1 LVTGAA
7 RGSVKILYEIYGNGG
22 EWILAMVD
30 REAHVVWQ
38 GNLANGSGNL
48 SEGSGVLSNT
58 PVTFAS
64 RVERPDG
71 KTSPEELIASA
82 HATCYAMA
90 LSNVLTEHDAQP
102 ERLEVDAVCTLDDQ
116 QLKITNVNLDVRGTV
131 PGYRRGRVRERRTRG
146 RAALPRLE
154 RPEGQR
160 GDPAANPPGEL
171 GGKLTGRAPPG
182 GSPV

>member
-1 LVTGAA
+1 M
-7 RGSVKILYEIYGNGG
+7 
-22 EWILAMVD
+22 AMVE

-38 GNLANGSGNL
+38 GNLAEGSGNL
-48 SEGSGVLSNT
+48 SEGSGVLNDA

-64 RVERPDG
+64 RVERPNG
-71 KTSPEELIASA
+71 KTSPEELIAAA

-131 PGYRRGRVRERRTRG
+131 PGSGEDEFEDAAREAEQLCPVSNALRGNVEIQLQTH
-146 RAALPRLE
+146 LE
-154 RPEGQR
+154 
-160 GDPAANPPGEL
+160 
-171 GGKLTGRAPPG
+171 
-182 GSPV
+182 S

>member
-1 LVTGAA
+1 
-7 RGSVKILYEIYGNGG
+7 
-22 EWILAMVD
+22 LAMVE

-38 GNLANGSGNL
+38 GNLAEGSGNL
-48 SEGSGVLSNT
+48 SEGSGVLNEA

-71 KTSPEELIASA
+71 KTSPEELIAAA

-90 LSNVLTEHDAQP
+90 LSNVLAEEHDAQP

-131 PGYRRGRVRERRTRG
+131 SGIGEDEFENAAREAEQLCPVSNALRGNVEIQLQT
-146 RAALPRLE
+146 RLE
-154 RPEGQR
+154 
-160 GDPAANPPGEL
+160 
-171 GGKLTGRAPPG
+171 
-182 GSPV
+182 S

>member
-1 LVTGAA
+1 
-7 RGSVKILYEIYGNGG
+7 
-22 EWILAMVD
+22 LAMVD

-48 SEGSGVLSNT
+48 SEGSGVLNDT

-71 KTSPEELIASA
+71 KTSPEELIAAA

-131 PGYRRGRVRERRTRG
+131 PGIGEDEFESAAREAEQLCPVSNALRGNVEIQLQT
-146 RAALPRLE
+146 RLE
-154 RPEGQR
+154 
-160 GDPAANPPGEL
+160 
-171 GGKLTGRAPPG
+171 
-182 GSPV
+182 S

>member
-1 LVTGAA
+1 
-7 RGSVKILYEIYGNGG
+7 
-22 EWILAMVD
+22 
-30 REAHVVWQ
+30 
-38 GNLANGSGNL
+38 
-48 SEGSGVLSNT
+48 LSNT

-131 PGYRRGRVRERRTRG
+131 PGIGEDEFENAAREAEQLCPVSNALRGNVEIQLQT
-146 RAALPRLE
+146 RLE
-154 RPEGQR
+154 
-160 GDPAANPPGEL
+160 
-171 GGKLTGRAPPG
+171 
-182 GSPV
+182 S

>member
-1 LVTGAA
+1 
-7 RGSVKILYEIYGNGG
+7 
-22 EWILAMVD
+22 MVD

-48 SEGSGVLSNT
+48 SEGSGVLNNT

-71 KTSPEELIASA
+71 KTSPEELIAAA

-131 PGYRRGRVRERRTRG
+131 PSIGEDEFESAAREAEQLCPVSNALRGNVEIQLQT
-146 RAALPRLE
+146 RLE
-154 RPEGQR
+154 
-160 GDPAANPPGEL
+160 
-171 GGKLTGRAPPG
+171 
-182 GSPV
+182 S